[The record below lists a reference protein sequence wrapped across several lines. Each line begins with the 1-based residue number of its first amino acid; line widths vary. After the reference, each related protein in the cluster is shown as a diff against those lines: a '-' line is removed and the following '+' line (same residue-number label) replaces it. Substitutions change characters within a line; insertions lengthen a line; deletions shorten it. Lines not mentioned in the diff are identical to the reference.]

1 MSPLSPSVPIV
12 PSLVMAASVSSTRN
26 TRSLPTMPIC
36 STLKRSASCRMGR
49 NSMLMKRMKAKRSP
63 KLATPESTSFTPYQT
78 SRAREMAERIST
90 TGKKML

>member
-1 MSPLSPSVPIV
+1 
-12 PSLVMAASVSSTRN
+12 
-26 TRSLPTMPIC
+26 
-36 STLKRSASCRMGR
+36 MGR

-90 TGKKML
+90 TGKKIE